1 MHKLTVSDVRG
12 LKAALHQAVLR
23 TSETRFLHRMHA
35 VLLVALGNSCY
46 RVAKWFGEDP
56 RTVER
61 WVRRFEES
69 GAAAL
74 RNEHKSGRPARL
86 GPQLAETLSELVAN
100 SPRDVGY
107 ALARWS
113 GRLLKAHLQQRLG
126 IALSVRQC
134 QRLLRQLPR
143 PARPRSET

>member
-1 MHKLTVSDVRG
+1 MRRLTISDVRG
-12 LKAALHQAVLR
+12 LKAALREAALR

-61 WVRRFEES
+61 WVRRFENS

-74 RNEHKSGRPARL
+74 RNDHKSGRPARL
-86 GPQLAETLSELVAN
+86 GPQLAATLSELLVR
-100 SPRDVGY
+100 SPRDIGY
-107 ALARWS
+107 PTARWS
-113 GRLLKAHLQQRLG
+113 GRLLRLHLQQRLG
-126 IALSVRQC
+126 IALSLRQC
-134 QRLLRQLPR
+134 QRILRQLHQHAGP
-143 PARPRSET
+143 EGGT